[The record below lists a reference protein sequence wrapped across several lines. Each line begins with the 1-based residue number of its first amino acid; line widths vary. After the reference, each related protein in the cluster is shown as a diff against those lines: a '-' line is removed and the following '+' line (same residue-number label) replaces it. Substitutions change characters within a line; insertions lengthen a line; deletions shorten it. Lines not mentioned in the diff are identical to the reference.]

1 MITIDEM
8 QAMLDE
14 LVEEIPEELLSDL
27 NGGIVLLDEAKLHVK
42 SVDDDFFVLGEYNAG
57 GPLGRY
63 ITLYYGS
70 FMQVYGHE
78 NRARIK
84 RCLRKTLRHELRHHI
99 ESLAGV
105 RDLEEE
111 DAVYIARYLERK
123 QEKLEQEYAIDER

>member
-14 LVEEIPEELLSDL
+14 LVEEIPEELLDEL
-27 NGGIVLLDEAKLHVK
+27 NGGIVLLDEAKLHEK
-42 SVDDDFFVLGEYNAG
+42 SVGDDFFILGEYNAG

-78 NRARIK
+78 NRARI
-84 RCLRKTLRHELRHHI
+84 RRRLRNTLRHELRHHI

-105 RDLEEE
+105 RDLDEE
-111 DAVYIARYLERK
+111 DAVFISRYLERK
-123 QEKLEQEYAIDER
+123 YAEQETDIDER

>member
-1 MITIDEM
+1 MISIDEM

-14 LVEEIPEELLSDL
+14 LVEEIPEELLDEL
-27 NGGIVLLDEAKLHVK
+27 NGGIVLLDEAKLHEK
-42 SVDDDFFVLGEYNAG
+42 SVGDDFFILGEYNAG

-78 NRARIK
+78 NRARI
-84 RCLRKTLRHELRHHI
+84 RRRLRNTLRHELRHHI

-105 RDLEEE
+105 RDLDEE
-111 DAVYIARYLERK
+111 DAVFISRYLERK
-123 QEKLEQEYAIDER
+123 YAEQETDIDER